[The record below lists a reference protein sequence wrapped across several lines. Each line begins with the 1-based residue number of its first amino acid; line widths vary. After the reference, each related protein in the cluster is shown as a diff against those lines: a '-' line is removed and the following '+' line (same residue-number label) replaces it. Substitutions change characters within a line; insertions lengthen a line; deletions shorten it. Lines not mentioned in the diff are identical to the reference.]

1 MKSLKV
7 QLESLPSVAGIVQ
20 SAMVLNDALI
30 KDWTFEGF
38 TDVMGPKV
46 QGHCNNLASGDLN
59 LFPKSN
65 FLLFSECPVENVFKT
80 IKLSD
85 AIKVAPVQIW
95 FAFLNIYVALVKYMR
110 RL

>member
-1 MKSLKV
+1 M

-46 QGHCNNLASGDLN
+46 QGYCNNLVSRSLN

-65 FLLFSECPVENVFKT
+65 VFYCSQNVGERLQNYKNQVMLPKLYPFK
-80 IKLSD
+80 
-85 AIKVAPVQIW
+85 
-95 FAFLNIYVALVKYMR
+95 
-110 RL
+110 